1 MTDDQRILGARISGR
16 VQGVGFRAW
25 TQGQARKLGL
35 AGWVRNERD
44 GTVAVVFAGP
54 PAAVAA
60 MVECLWQG
68 PPALLSR
75 PWRLGMRTSPICRRS
90 SASRGDGASCRPM
103 VNTSHPPFSRSE
115 TKKGP

>member
-35 AGWVRNERD
+35 AGWVRNEPD
-44 GTVAVVFAGP
+44 GTVAAVFAGP

-60 MVECLWQG
+60 MVEYRGQG
-68 PPALLSR
+68 PPDASV
-75 PWRLGMRTSPICRRS
+75 
-90 SASRGDGASCRPM
+90 SAVETWDENLADL
-103 VNTSHPPFSRSE
+103 PPEFRV
-115 TKKGP
+115 TR

>member
-35 AGWVRNERD
+35 AGWVRNEPD
-44 GTVAVVFAGP
+44 GTVAAVFAGP

-60 MVECLWQG
+60 MVEYLWQG
-68 PPALLSR
+68 PPDASV
-75 PWRLGMRTSPICRRS
+75 
-90 SASRGDGASCRPM
+90 SAVETWDENLADL
-103 VNTSHPPFSRSE
+103 PPEFRV
-115 TKKGP
+115 TR

>member
-1 MTDDQRILGARISGR
+1 MTDDQRIVGARISGR

-54 PAAVAA
+54 PAAIAA

-68 PPALLSR
+68 PPGALV
-75 PWRLGMRTSPICRRS
+75 
-90 SASRGDGASCRPM
+90 SAVETWDENLADL
-103 VNTSHPPFSRSE
+103 PPEFRV
-115 TKKGP
+115 TR

>member
-1 MTDDQRILGARISGR
+1 MTDDQRIVGARISGR

-68 PPALLSR
+68 PP
-75 PWRLGMRTSPICRRS
+75 
-90 SASRGDGASCRPM
+90 GAS
-103 VNTSHPPFSRSE
+103 VSAVETWDENLADLPPEFRV
-115 TKKGP
+115 TR